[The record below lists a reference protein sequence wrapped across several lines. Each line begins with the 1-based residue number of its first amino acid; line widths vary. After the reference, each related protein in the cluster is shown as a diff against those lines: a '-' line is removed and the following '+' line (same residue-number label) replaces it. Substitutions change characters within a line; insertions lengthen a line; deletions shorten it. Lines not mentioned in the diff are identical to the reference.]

1 MIKSQNLQHLDQVIL
16 NTEERI
22 ERLEDVYDMTEG
34 IVKPLTLEQVGLVFN
49 VTRERIRQIENR
61 GKRKLK
67 SVVQQK
73 ELDLFLK

>member
-1 MIKSQNLQHLDQVIL
+1 
-16 NTEERI
+16 
-22 ERLEDVYDMTEG
+22 MTEG
-34 IVKPLTLEQVGLVFN
+34 IVKPLTLEQVGLIFD